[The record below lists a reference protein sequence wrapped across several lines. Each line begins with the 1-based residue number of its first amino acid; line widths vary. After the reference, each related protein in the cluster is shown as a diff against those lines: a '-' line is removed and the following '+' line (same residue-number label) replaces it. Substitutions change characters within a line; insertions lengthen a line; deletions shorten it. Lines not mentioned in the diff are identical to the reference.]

1 MLIFVLSC
9 YLVTLTIGSGIEL
22 ENTKIKGSR
31 LSTRPFLF
39 DTKKIKT
46 KKIVLLLFDYFVFKG
61 ERKNSLYD
69 STLRLHLVGLQRLV
83 CHVVLIS
90 GCKVTAFF

>member
-1 MLIFVLSC
+1 M
-9 YLVTLTIGSGIEL
+9 

-46 KKIVLLLFDYFVFKG
+46 KKIVLLLFDYSFLK
-61 ERKNSLYD
+61 ENL
-69 STLRLHLVGLQRLV
+69 
-83 CHVVLIS
+83 
-90 GCKVTAFF
+90 

>member
-1 MLIFVLSC
+1 MQQSLALFGTNEEENRKKREVSCSFFVIL
-9 YLVTLTIGSGIEL
+9 YPVTLTIGSGIEM

-46 KKIVLLLFDYFVFKG
+46 KKIVLLLFDYSFLK
-61 ERKNSLYD
+61 ENEKTPCMIQLCAY
-69 STLRLHLVGLQRLV
+69 
-83 CHVVLIS
+83 I
-90 GCKVTAFF
+90 

>member
-1 MLIFVLSC
+1 M
-9 YLVTLTIGSGIEL
+9 

-46 KKIVLLLFDYFVFKG
+46 KKIVLLLFDYSFLK
-61 ERKNSLYD
+61 ENEKTPCMIQLCAY
-69 STLRLHLVGLQRLV
+69 
-83 CHVVLIS
+83 I
-90 GCKVTAFF
+90 